1 MIAIARQDALQRE
14 PEINL
19 LRVLG
24 ASRNRIRLLL
34 VLEFGTIATFA
45 ALTALTCSLLCSY
58 TLAWMMFDRLWSMP
72 WLVGALLLLA
82 PVVVCGLTAVLAANS
97 VIRRKPSSLLH

>member
-1 MIAIARQDALQRE
+1 MTA
-14 PEINL
+14 P
-19 LRVLG
+19 
-24 ASRNRIRLLL
+24 RID
-34 VLEFGTIATFA
+34 
-45 ALTALTCSLLCSY
+45 LLCSY
-58 TLAWMMFDRLWSMP
+58 ALAWLMFDRLWSMP